1 MYQEGQ
7 SRVRIKAEECGRIHR
22 SQRVAHRE
30 LGKMR
35 WPPTSILAGQELG
48 EVLHLSYENV
58 LERLASDLSGQ
69 GFGPRL
75 SKARI
80 IRALKQEE
88 AATLAGMDPTTLMK
102 RERSPAVPAKWMQDK
117 YKKLGQVLGIVDPD
131 GNPDLVAVVGI

>member
-1 MYQEGQ
+1 MAASIGLN
-7 SRVRIKAEECGRIHR
+7 
-22 SQRVAHRE
+22 E
-30 LGKMR
+30 LPIVNWERCVGLPRQYWQVKR
-35 WPPTSILAGQELG
+35 LC
-48 EVLHLSYENV
+48 EVLHISYENV